1 MQETTVTMQEM
12 RETIDTMRR
21 QLLDMYRM
29 IRSNEACATV
39 QMCGFPTTFD
49 LWTFEQ
55 RKEIVR
61 ALNRGKGGR
70 YVQAL
75 ERFGYVKTRT
85 TKNGVGFRHTLLP
98 DLYAPLTLRE
108 TSDIFKEW
116 PAELINQIYLND
128 VVLYK
133 RNIASKGKLT
143 RWINGTTRK
152 RTREET
158 LATETSSKHGRV
170 EEKEEEDE
178 WSYGGF

>member
-1 MQETTVTMQEM
+1 MQEM
-12 RETIDTMRR
+12 QEAMDTMRR
-21 QLLDMYRM
+21 QLMDMYRM
-29 IRSNEACATV
+29 IRSNEALATV

-49 LWTFEQ
+49 LWSFEQ

-70 YVQAL
+70 YLQAL

-85 TKNGVGFRHTLLP
+85 TNNGVGFRHTLFP

-152 RTREET
+152 RTRDDT
-158 LATETSSKHGRV
+158 LSPTEITKCGRV
-170 EEKEEEDE
+170 QEEVEEDE
-178 WSYGGF
+178 WSVGGF